1 MDDIKSIAINEIL
14 PHGEG
19 FTFVDK
25 IIDIDLGKSIT
36 ALHMVSEKAF
46 WYPHHFPGNPI
57 MPGVLII
64 EALAQASALLALI
77 SFPEMRGVPF
87 YLAGVKDAR
96 FKSPVVPPTELILM
110 SFFES
115 RRANVWFFDTK
126 ASLNGKEVAYAKII
140 AVSQK

>member
-1 MDDIKSIAINEIL
+1 MENVKSIAINEIL

-19 FTFVDK
+19 FTFVNE
-25 IIDIDLGKSIT
+25 IIDIELGKSIT
-36 ALHMVSEKAF
+36 ALHRVSEKAF
-46 WYPHHFPGNPI
+46 WYPHHFPGNPV

-64 EALAQASALLALI
+64 EALAQTSALLVLI
-77 SFPEMRGVPF
+77 SFPELRGIPF

-96 FKSPVVPPTELILM
+96 FKSPVVPPAELILK

-126 ASLNGKEVAYAKII
+126 AFIDEKEVAYAKII